1 MLKRDESMKP
11 PDARRDVSADAAVSR
26 GSAGK
31 IVMDLGKSLVI
42 KGELRASEDLTLYG
56 QMEGTITLP
65 DHTLSIGP
73 HANIRASISAK
84 TVVIMGAVTGNV
96 TAKERIEIRATGSVT
111 GDIATP
117 GLVVAEG
124 GRLSGKVDMPL
135 K

>member
-26 GSAGK
+26 GSAEK

-117 GLVVAEG
+117 GLVVAER

>member
-11 PDARRDVSADAAVSR
+11 PDARRDVSVDAAVSR
-26 GSAGK
+26 GSVET

-42 KGELRASEDLTLYG
+42 KGELSASEDLTLYG
-56 QMEGTITLP
+56 YMEGTITLP
-65 DHTLSIGP
+65 DHTLSVGP

-84 TVVIMGAVTGNV
+84 AVVIMGTVTGNV

-111 GDIATP
+111 GDLATP

-124 GRLSGKVDMPL
+124 GRLNGKVAMPL